1 MTEKEKMQ
9 QMYPGGTFLF
19 FNSFFFL
26 YTGKTQRTYRRRQ
39 HDAVERSYSKDRH
52 VFRILHTEYSERYC
66 QEEKCSNT
74 CSQECLQYET
84 IHHENRPGRG
94 RRRVR
99 FPLPLSLPPTSQ
111 TTKHQ
116 TTHRHLIEFTIDVEE
131 PCTVCVM
138 WSCEERL
145 DPKTNV
151 TRGFKFAKASKFMRF
166 EKGIGQKV
174 RTKAYPE
181 SVSGRSESFALKEM
195 NLKTHQC
202 SLVIVLTSPSDERER
217 EDGTNE
223 FVVSKQKCQITYAA
237 IGKIKDGECR
247 AVITQQKMH
256 LNGMCYDLFEI
267 YGIKGGQDEM
277 CVVCMSECKEVA
289 VLPCRYVYICSF
301 VFIYCVITHHVLYKT
316 GICVY
321 VQSVFK
327 NFECNPVSVRF
338 VEIEFKRLCTSR
350 VRMTRR
356 RRRRRV
362 MKVDLL
368 LLTYDRNH

>member
-1 MTEKEKMQ
+1 
-9 QMYPGGTFLF
+9 
-19 FNSFFFL
+19 
-26 YTGKTQRTYRRRQ
+26 
-39 HDAVERSYSKDRH
+39 
-52 VFRILHTEYSERYC
+52 
-66 QEEKCSNT
+66 
-74 CSQECLQYET
+74 
-84 IHHENRPGRG
+84 
-94 RRRVR
+94 
-99 FPLPLSLPPTSQ
+99 
-111 TTKHQ
+111 
-116 TTHRHLIEFTIDVEE
+116 
-131 PCTVCVM
+131 M

-181 SVSGRSESFALKEM
+181 SVSGRSDSFALKEM

-237 IGKIKDGECR
+237 IGKVKDDKYR

-256 LNGMCYDLFEI
+256 LNGTCYDLFEI

-350 VRMTRR
+350 VRTRTRKRR
-356 RRRRRV
+356 RMR

-368 LLTYDRNH
+368 LLTSDRNH

>member
-1 MTEKEKMQ
+1 MSS
-9 QMYPGGTFLF
+9 GF
-19 FNSFFFL
+19 
-26 YTGKTQRTYRRRQ
+26 YTPNVVKGIVKKKNVQTHAVKNVYNMRRSTMKI
-39 HDAVERSYSKDRH
+39 VE
-52 VFRILHTEYSERYC
+52 
-66 QEEKCSNT
+66 EED
-74 CSQECLQYET
+74 
-84 IHHENRPGRG
+84 GDG
-94 RRRVR
+94 
-99 FPLPLSLPPTSQ
+99 
-111 TTKHQ
+111 
-116 TTHRHLIEFTIDVEE
+116 HLIEFTIDVEE

-181 SVSGRSESFALKEM
+181 SVSGRSDSFALKEM

-237 IGKIKDGECR
+237 IGKVKDDKYR

-256 LNGMCYDLFEI
+256 LNGTCYDLFEI

-277 CVVCMSECKEVA
+277 CVVCMSESKEVA
-289 VLPCRYVYICSF
+289 VLPCRHMCLCSECVQELRMQSSKCPICRNRIQAFMYIKSKDDEEEEEE
-301 VFIYCVITHHVLYKT
+301 VDEGGPPAPHVRSESL
-316 GICVY
+316 IRDRD
-321 VQSVFK
+321 
-327 NFECNPVSVRF
+327 EDVSTKESD
-338 VEIEFKRLCTSR
+338 VEL
-350 VRMTRR
+350 VP
-356 RRRRRV
+356 
-362 MKVDLL
+362 L
-368 LLTYDRNH
+368 